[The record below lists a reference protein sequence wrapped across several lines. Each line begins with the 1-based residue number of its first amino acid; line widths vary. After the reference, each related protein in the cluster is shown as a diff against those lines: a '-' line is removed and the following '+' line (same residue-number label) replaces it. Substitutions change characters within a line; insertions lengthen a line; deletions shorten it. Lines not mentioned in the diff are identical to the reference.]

1 MSQQD
6 VDDLSKDMSLIKKLK
21 KKKVHKALI
30 IEMLLIL
37 LKRNL
42 KEFYIHVH
50 VDHKGHKV
58 MYNAKQP
65 TLW

>member
-21 KKKVHKALI
+21 KKKVHEALI

-58 MYNAKQP
+58 MYSAKQP